1 MKKDIQY
8 IKFLLLKKEL
18 KEVNKNLKIEYG
30 QGVKIIKMLNRTN
43 ILFIV
48 ERNNLNQV
56 IIYDDY
62 KSKEIKKLK
71 FNSEVKIIKV
81 RKDK

>member
-1 MKKDIQY
+1 MIKDIQY

-56 IIYDDY
+56 IIYYDY

>member
-1 MKKDIQY
+1 
-8 IKFLLLKKEL
+8 
-18 KEVNKNLKIEYG
+18 
-30 QGVKIIKMLNRTN
+30 MLNRTN